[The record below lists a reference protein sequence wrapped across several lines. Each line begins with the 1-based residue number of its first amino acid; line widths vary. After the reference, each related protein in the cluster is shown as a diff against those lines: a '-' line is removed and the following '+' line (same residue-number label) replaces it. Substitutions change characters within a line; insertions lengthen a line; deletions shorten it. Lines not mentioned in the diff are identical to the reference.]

1 MYFQFAQLPPPK
13 YSSEEG
19 KMIESTALYQKASC
33 SMHFNPSGK
42 SIGLSFTSPPKASSS
57 ITITLLGIFTVSNKG
72 HQDAKQKWDCINTF
86 GNPYFLQ
93 CRTHGKNTLFQF
105 LDCIW
110 KNCFDNVTPCK
121 SCNFNALQTL
131 WEVYLCHSCIVE
143 STSFNYFKRRGQDQF
158 LKALTINETLD
169 RNCRN
174 SLRYNERICI

>member
-72 HQDAKQKWDCINTF
+72 HQDAKQNGIVSITF

-93 CRTHGKNTLFQF
+93 CQDTWKKYSLSSFWTVFGRIASIMSLPAKAAISMLSKPFGKFTSATLV
-105 LDCIW
+105 L
-110 KNCFDNVTPCK
+110 
-121 SCNFNALQTL
+121 
-131 WEVYLCHSCIVE
+131 
-143 STSFNYFKRRGQDQF
+143 
-158 LKALTINETLD
+158 
-169 RNCRN
+169 
-174 SLRYNERICI
+174 